1 MSTPATPTAIGPQAY
16 QSWRTTSLGAV
27 TEAIEQRLI
36 LELMGD
42 LEEARV
48 LDVGCGDGVLTC
60 AAASRGAHVTGVD
73 SDPAM
78 LDAARSRAGR
88 AGVKAEFLDGRI
100 ERLPFADASFDLVAA
115 VTVLCFVDEASLAVR
130 EMARVLRPG
139 GRLVLGE
146 LGRWS
151 LWAAIRRLRGWF
163 GAATWKSAR
172 FRTAGE
178 LSALAE
184 EAGLR
189 VTTIRG
195 AVFYPPVALC
205 ARSLAPLDSWF
216 GHRTTLGAAFIA
228 LVAAETPDAAG
239 RAA

>member
-1 MSTPATPTAIGPQAY
+1 VSTPATPTAIGPQAY

-42 LEEARV
+42 LNDARV

-73 SDPAM
+73 PDPAM
-78 LDAARSRAGR
+78 LDAGRSRAGR

-100 ERLPFADASFDLVAA
+100 ERLPFADASFDVVAA

-151 LWAAIRRLRGWF
+151 GWAAIRRLRGWL
-163 GAATWKSAR
+163 GSASWQAAR

-178 LSALAE
+178 LRTLAE
-184 EAGLR
+184 EAGFR
-189 VTTIRG
+189 VATIRG
-195 AVFYPPVALC
+195 AVFYPPAGFCMRV
-205 ARSLAPLDSWF
+205 LAPVDAWL
-216 GHRTTLGAAFIA
+216 GRLTTAGAAFIA
-228 LVAAETPDAAG
+228 LAAIKIPDPAE
-239 RAA
+239 RAS